1 MTFYFRHDG
10 GGYNL
15 HQCNGMT
22 SVNIS
27 IKSHLGKNSMGKK
40 LKKSQGK
47 SSINQQTSPNSNAV
61 VGIVHYKDLEDALT
75 QKSKKQLVKID
86 NR

>member
-1 MTFYFRHDG
+1 MH
-10 GGYNL
+10 N
-15 HQCNGMT
+15 CNGMT

-27 IKSHLGKNSMGKK
+27 IKSLEDPVRSRR
-40 LKKSQGK
+40 KSGVVPP
-47 SSINQQTSPNSNAV
+47 QTNAV

-75 QKSKKQLVKID
+75 QKSKKHPVKIN

>member
-1 MTFYFRHDG
+1 
-10 GGYNL
+10 
-15 HQCNGMT
+15 MT

-27 IKSHLGKNSMGKK
+27 IKSHLGNSMEQMGKWE
-40 LKKSQGK
+40 KSRGK
-47 SSINQQTSPNSNAV
+47 STINQPSPSKTTVAPNNAV

-75 QKSKKQLVKID
+75 QKSKKQLVTIG

>member
-1 MTFYFRHDG
+1 MIMSYCRHDG
-10 GGYNL
+10 VAK
-15 HQCNGMT
+15 CNGMT

-27 IKSHLGKNSMGKK
+27 IKSLEAPIGSR
-40 LKKSQGK
+40 GK
-47 SSINQQTSPNSNAV
+47 STPKFAKYVPPQTSAV

-75 QKSKKQLVKID
+75 QKSKKHPVKIN